1 MLSAARLRQYRQL
14 KTDLEETISI
24 FSAVLSPEA
33 SWPVSRDQRIRL
45 DGEVAVYQKAL
56 DVCSSVYQ
64 LSQFG
69 GDDTLTLYFRKRV
82 IDAAIAFAGEV
93 AVRNLNQY
101 FLREQCMIIYRDFGS
116 LISPDKENV
125 NIMMNAQ

>member
-14 KTDLEETISI
+14 ENDLEETISI

-45 DGEVAVYQKAL
+45 DGEMAVYQKAL
-56 DVCSSVYQ
+56 NVCSSVYQ
-64 LSQFG
+64 LSQIG
-69 GDDTLTLYFRKRV
+69 GDDTLTLYFRKWV

-93 AVRNLNQY
+93 AY
-101 FLREQCMIIYRDFGS
+101 G
-116 LISPDKENV
+116 
-125 NIMMNAQ
+125 A